1 MLTSPD
7 RPASFLHQWVGIK
20 DQEPPI
26 TDEEFRLYQTLR
38 ENLQYAPA
46 DIARGISTPS
56 AVNRRTRAAVRK
68 IVSDPG
74 LPALLSALERAK
86 SEALA
91 EDERRSQER
100 RLVEAR
106 EAELRLQGDLAKI
119 DTIHDNQLNDLCFEL
134 GELEQLIGKAA
145 IKEASLRIALE
156 SQSQWTKNQ
165 RSMNLN
171 TASSG
176 GGGAAVVFGALANI
190 ENRIRDGVDAHGI
203 ASGMSK
209 FAIRRSLVSMS
220 DAERAILRMADV
232 LSALGHMERN
242 EYLRIAVPIAWN
254 GGDCAYEFGVG
265 FNFNERAAALDVLKQ
280 LLNASVGTVGG
291 AREYLNQAVRAA
303 LEPASGLAAPK
314 REIIERYLFSGN
326 RWMTEAEGQRAHA
339 RDDLSA
345 SALRIGG
352 FPGTKAEFIY
362 DKRESLVTLAPSG
375 SGKTQSHVLRN
386 LLYMEAPALVL
397 DVKGEM
403 HDQTRQWREENVGPT
418 YLFKPTDP
426 DESLHFNPID
436 EIRTDPDL
444 AWDDARR
451 LADFLMV
458 PSGRT
463 SRDDSYWENRARD
476 MITLALLDVALNEAP
491 EHRNMAGV
499 LDRIFTS
506 GDEEIL
512 QWCEQLEESGNRQLI
527 LGASA
532 LKGLDKK
539 PRESV
544 FDTARA
550 WLEIWTSP
558 AIRKISADSNFDPG
572 CLRKENA
579 TLYLAVK
586 LEDIRKFASILRV
599 LIGQALIKVYREKP
613 ETDAR
618 TITFFLDELVRL
630 GRMDVIEES
639 LDVGRGYGVRLWLFC
654 QNFGQLEVTYPNAK
668 GMVSNCAVRC
678 YMNPDEDA
686 ARWMS
691 ENLGT
696 RQGLL
701 DGNRKP
707 LVEHHVLTG
716 PEFNDQMVVF
726 SRGAPPARL
735 TKMPAYADAECQAR
749 SSGNWTKPQPP
760 APPVIQSAPSVEN
773 AIKAEPQGAEA
784 SVAPPPSTLRS
795 EPAKSAD
802 VNWDTL
808 LVTATPPWSSER
820 RTAAKSDADKRPIGT
835 REIVYG
841 AVLVGLGWLVTQTT
855 KPGSEQ
861 ADNITLAAALKT
873 ADRERKSLRQEK
885 DSWSETL
892 RQAERLRDQYLKDF
906 RETIVV
912 LNRERDDHRATQDR
926 LAKLQREFEAE
937 RARNGKLPAT
947 TRP

>member
-1 MLTSPD
+1 MFRSPD
-7 RPASFLHQWVGIK
+7 RPATLLHRWIGIE
-20 DQEPPI
+20 DQDPPI
-26 TDEEFRLYQTLR
+26 TDEEFRLYETLKK
-38 ENLQYAPA
+38 NIQYAPA
-46 DIARGISTPS
+46 DIAKGVFIPA
-56 AVNRRTRAAVRK
+56 AVNRRTRGAVRK
-68 IVSDPG
+68 LVSDPG
-74 LPALLSALERAK
+74 LPALLLALERAK
-86 SEALA
+86 DEAIA
-91 EDERRSQER
+91 EQARRGLERRFEQEK
-100 RLVEAR
+100 
-106 EAELRLQGDLAKI
+106 EAEQRLQRQLEKI
-119 DTIHDNQLNDLCFEL
+119 DTIHDNQLNDLCFTL
-134 GELEQLIGKAA
+134 GELEGLIGKAA
-145 IKEASLRIALE
+145 LKEASMRIALG
-156 SQSQWTKNQ
+156 SQTEWTKNQ

-171 TASSG
+171 MASSG
-176 GGGAAVVFGALANI
+176 GGTAGVIFGALANI
-190 ENRIRDGVDAHGI
+190 ENNVRDGVNASGI
-203 ASGMSK
+203 ASGLKS
-209 FAIRRSLVSMS
+209 FTIRRSLVSMS

-232 LSALGHMERN
+232 LSALGQLQDNAYH
-242 EYLRIAVPIAWN
+242 RIAVPIAWN

-280 LLNASVGTVGG
+280 LLNASIGTVGG

-303 LEPASGLAAPK
+303 LDPASGLAAPR

-362 DKRESLVTLAPSG
+362 DRRESLATLAPSG

-386 LLYMEAPALVL
+386 LLYLDAPALVL

-403 HDQTRQWREENVGPT
+403 HDQTRRWREDNVGPT
-418 YLFKPTDP
+418 YLFKPTHP

-476 MITLALLDVALNEAP
+476 MVTLALLDVALNEQP

-512 QWCEQLEESGNRQLI
+512 KWCEHLEESGNEQLM

-572 CLRKENA
+572 CLRRENA

-586 LEDIRKFASILRV
+586 LEDIKKFASILRV

-613 ETDAR
+613 ETDAQ

-654 QNFGQLEVTYPNAK
+654 QNFGQLELTYPNAR

-678 YMNPDEDA
+678 YMNPDEDT

-716 PEFNDQMVVF
+716 PEFDDQMVVF

-735 TKMPAYADAECQAR
+735 AKIPAYADPECQAK
-749 SSGNWTKPQPP
+749 SSGTWTKPAP
-760 APPVIQSAPSVEN
+760 AAPSSQ
-773 AIKAEPQGAEA
+773 KPPLAEPTATGSEVREPSSPEQPTA
-784 SVAPPPSTLRS
+784 SNTPPDHAS
-795 EPAKSAD
+795 AKAVD
-802 VNWDTL
+802 WDAIR
-808 LVTATPPWSSER
+808 VTAPPPWSSEI
-820 RTAAKSDADKRPIGT
+820 RTAARTEAGERSSGLRGLA
-835 REIVYG
+835 YL
-841 AVLVGLGWLVTQTT
+841 AVVVGLGWIVVQTST
-855 KPGSEQ
+855 PGSLQ
-861 ADNITLAAALKT
+861 ADAITLSKALNV
-873 ADRERKSLRQEK
+873 AEGQRKSLLEEK
-885 DSWSETL
+885 GKWSETL
-892 RQAERLRDQYLKDF
+892 RQAERLRDQYLRDF

-912 LNRERDDHRATQDR
+912 LNRERDDHRATSER
-926 LAKLQREFEAE
+926 LAKVQRELEAE
-937 RARNGKLPAT
+937 RARTARTASP
-947 TRP
+947 RP

>member
-1 MLTSPD
+1 MLNSPD
-7 RPASFLHQWVGIK
+7 RPASFLHRWVGIT

-26 TDEEFRLYQTLR
+26 TDEEFRVYQTLR
-38 ENLQYAPA
+38 ENLRYAPA
-46 DIARGISTPS
+46 EIARGIFIPEK
-56 AVNRRTRAAVRK
+56 VNRRTRAAVRK
-68 IVSDPG
+68 ITSDPG
-74 LPALLSALERAK
+74 LPALLLALERAK
-86 SEALA
+86 DEAITEQA
-91 EDERRSQER
+91 RRGLER
-100 RLVEAR
+100 RLEQEK
-106 EAELRLQGDLAKI
+106 EAEQNLQRQLEKI

-134 GELEQLIGKAA
+134 GELEGLIGKAA
-145 IKEASLRIALE
+145 LKEASMRIALG
-156 SQSQWTKNQ
+156 SQTEWTKNQ

-171 TASSG
+171 MASSG
-176 GGGAAVVFGALANI
+176 GGAAGVIFGALANI
-190 ENRIRDGVDAHGI
+190 ENNVRDGVNASGI
-203 ASGMSK
+203 ASGLKS

-232 LSALGHMERN
+232 LSALGQLKRN

-280 LLNASVGTVGG
+280 LLNASIGTVGG

-352 FPGTKAEFIY
+352 FPGTTAEFIY

-403 HDQTRQWREENVGPT
+403 HDQTRQWREVNVGPT
-418 YLFKPTDP
+418 YLFTPTDP
-426 DESLHFNPID
+426 DRSIHFNPID

-463 SRDDSYWENRARD
+463 SRDDTYWENRARD
-476 MITLALLDVALNEAP
+476 MITLALLDVALNEDP

-506 GDEEIL
+506 GDDEIL
-512 QWCEQLEESGNRQLI
+512 QWCERLEESGNQQLM

-558 AIRKISADSNFDPG
+558 AIRKISADSNFDPA
-572 CLRKENA
+572 CLRRENA

-586 LEDIRKFASILRV
+586 LEDIKKFASILRV
-599 LIGQALIKVYREKP
+599 LIGQSLIKVYREKP
-613 ETDAR
+613 ETDAS

-654 QNFGQLEVTYPNAK
+654 QNFGQLELTYPNAR

-678 YMNPDEDA
+678 YMNPDEDS

-691 ENLGT
+691 ENLGS

-701 DGNRKP
+701 DGTRKP

-760 APPVIQSAPSVEN
+760 APPVIQSAPI
-773 AIKAEPQGAEA
+773 AGGITKAAPQVDEA
-784 SVAPPPSTLRS
+784 PVAPPPSPLKS
-795 EPAKSAD
+795 EPVKSAD

-808 LVTATPPWSSER
+808 RVTAPQPWSSER
-820 RTAAKSDADKRPIGT
+820 RTAARPGEDKRPIGT
-835 REIVYG
+835 REIIYG
-841 AVLVGLGWLVTQTT
+841 IVLVGLGWLVTQTT
-855 KPGSEQ
+855 KPGAEQ
-861 ADNITLAAALKT
+861 ADNITLTAALKT
-873 ADRERKSLRQEK
+873 AERERKSLREEK
-885 DSWSETL
+885 NSWSETL
-892 RQAERLRDQYLKDF
+892 RQAERLRDQYLRDF

-926 LAKLQREFEAE
+926 LAKVQRELEAE
-937 RARNGKLPAT
+937 RARAGRTSGP
-947 TRP
+947 RP